1 MKRINQ
7 KVFLGILVLGV
18 IVLLLVYFMVFQK
31 YNDMTESLKAENT
44 TLRGQVQIAKKYY
57 DEMEMNQ
64 QRIDNIRSSL
74 NEMLDEYP
82 ADAREEDAIMMG
94 VDMEAV
100 CGEEF
105 QYKEINIAEPEVIY
119 TIPEEEVVTAGVESL
134 QDTIEFVERYVT
146 YSGKL
151 DYSDLKKCIQ
161 QIYSNPNRIGIYNVA
176 IAKQETTTD
185 EGVSSHLEG
194 NIDVAFYS
202 ATGTGK
208 AYVAPDIAEYD
219 NGTSNPFQ
227 LASLSKTAAP
237 APTPTEE

>member
-7 KVFLGILVLGV
+7 KTFLIILVLGV
-18 IVLLLVYFMVFQK
+18 LALLAVYLMVFQK
-31 YNDMTESLKAENT
+31 YNEKTATLKAENT

-64 QRIDNIRSSL
+64 KKIDNIRIAL

-82 ADAREEDAIMMG
+82 SNAREEDAIMMG

-100 CGEEF
+100 SGEDF
-105 QYKEINIAEPEVIY
+105 QYKEINIDEAEVIY
-119 TIPEEEVVTAGVESL
+119 TIPEEEVVTAGVEEL
-134 QDTIEFVERYVT
+134 QNTIEFVERNVT

-176 IAKQETTTD
+176 VVKKVTQTD
-185 EGVSSHLEG
+185 EEVSSCLEG
-194 NIDVAFYS
+194 NIDVSFYS
-202 ATGTGK
+202 VRGTGK
-208 AYVAPDIAEYD
+208 PYVAPDIAEYEK
-219 NGTSNPFQ
+219 GTDNPFK
-227 LASLSKTAAP
+227 LAHLGVTSVP
-237 APTPTEE
+237 APEPAQE